1 MNGIE
6 KLKQLTY
13 TYRTAL
19 NEGIASD
26 GWVQRLREKMNDYG
40 RDLVVTASEL
50 EEYPSFLE
58 WVADKVPGATDIE
71 GIGFFTHTD
80 LVLALHQ
87 YQKNDPNITDKRSNL
102 EILAS
107 EKAIEKVAFEE
118 MRAVEVA
125 YSQLFDVVQRVNDLD
140 RYAQFRALNDLIRAL
155 EVWLD
160 GCKMIDIEIW

>member
-13 TYRTAL
+13 VYRAAL
-19 NEGIASD
+19 NEGIASN
-26 GWVQRLREKMNDYG
+26 GWVERLREKMNDYG
-40 RDLVVTASEL
+40 RDLIITASEL

-71 GIGFFTHTD
+71 GIGFFTNTD

-102 EILAS
+102 EILAR
-107 EKAIEKVAFEE
+107 EKAIEKIAPEE
-118 MRAVEVA
+118 IRQVEVA
-125 YSQLFDVVQRVNDLD
+125 YDQLFNVVQRVNDLD
-140 RYAQFRALNDLIRAL
+140 RYAQFIALNDLIRAL